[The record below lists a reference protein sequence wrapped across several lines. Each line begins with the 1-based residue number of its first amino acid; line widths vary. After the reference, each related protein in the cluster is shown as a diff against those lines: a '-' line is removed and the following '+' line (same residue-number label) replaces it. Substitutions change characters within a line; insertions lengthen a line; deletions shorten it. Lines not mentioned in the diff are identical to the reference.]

1 MPLKIESVPVEKLTF
16 DPQNARKHSDANL
29 AAIAQSLKE
38 FGQRKPIVVTED
50 NVIVAGNGTVE
61 AARLVG
67 MTDVDVVRVPKSW
80 TADQVKAF
88 ALADNRS
95 AELAEWNPEVLSA
108 QLLEL
113 EQAGF
118 DIEALG
124 FEAVESPEIVPT
136 EKEELPPLSKETR
149 VAVND
154 VWVLG
159 NHRLI
164 CGDSSEPNI
173 LARLLGD
180 EKAELVFTDP
190 PYRYKTMG
198 AGGVFDEGYQK
209 LKKDLVGLT
218 EFDPTTFLKV
228 LPELFEKGIN
238 AYIFCNTDLVPDYC
252 LWARQKKYNFNIL
265 TWHKN
270 QFIPASNNHHFPDTE
285 YLIYISKSATFNTGL
300 SVNYGKYFVLDNE
313 KSDDH
318 PTIKPLEIIQN
329 ELKISSTKNKIVVD
343 LFAGSGS
350 TLIAC
355 ELEKRK
361 ARVVELNPQ
370 YCEVII
376 QRWEKLTGEKA
387 VLDNASR

>member
-1 MPLKIESVPVEKLTF
+1 LKIETVPIDKLTF
-16 DPQNARKHSDANL
+16 DPANARKHSDENL
-29 AAIAQSLKE
+29 AAIASSLKQ
-38 FGQRKPIVVTED
+38 FGQRKPIVVTAD

-61 AARLVG
+61 AALLVG
-67 MTDVDVVRVPKSW
+67 LTDVSVVRVPADWS
-80 TADQVKAF
+80 ADQVKAF

-113 EQAGF
+113 EEAGF
-118 DIEALG
+118 DVEALG
-124 FEAVESPEIVPT
+124 FEAVEEAEIASAD
-136 EKEELPPLSKETR
+136 KEELPEVPKGTR
-149 VAVND
+149 VALND
-154 VWVLG
+154 VWILG
-159 NHRLI
+159 NHKLV
-164 CGDSSEPNI
+164 CGDSAKPDI
-173 LARLLGD
+173 LDKLLRN
-180 EKAELVFTDP
+180 EVAELVFTDP

-198 AGGVFDEGYQK
+198 AGGVFDEGYTK
-209 LKKDLVGLT
+209 LKKDLAGLT
-218 EFDPTTFLKV
+218 EFDPTNFLRV
-228 LPELFEKGIN
+228 LPGLFGEGIN

-252 LWARQKKYNFNIL
+252 LWAREQKYNFNIL
-265 TWHKN
+265 TWHKK

-300 SVNYGKYFVLDNE
+300 SLNYGKYFVLDNE

-318 PTIKPLEIIQN
+318 PTIKPLEIIQT
-329 ELKISSTKNKIVVD
+329 ELKISSSKNGIVVD

-361 ARVVELNPQ
+361 ARVIELDPQ

-376 QRWEKLTGEKA
+376 QRWEALTGEKA
-387 VLDNASR
+387 VLENASR